1 MERTISAMIGKG
13 SVNHNTRAFT
23 AKNVDKN
30 RSADNVEFCQED
42 IKQVYHKL
50 FDEARERYNAKQ
62 KRKDRMI
69 DNYYEKIRRGKQE
82 KLFHEVIFQIGNKDD
97 MNAKNEEG
105 LLAKRILTEFMDEF
119 QARNPNLYVF
129 SAHLHMDEETP
140 HLHIDFV
147 PYITGS
153 KRGLDTR
160 VSLKS
165 ALAAEGLLAKRILT
179 EFMDEFQAR
188 NPNLYVFSAHL
199 HMDEETPHL
208 HIDFV
213 PYITG
218 SKRGLDTRVSLKS
231 ALAAEGFTGG
241 TRGATELNQ
250 WIASE
255 KQELATVM
263 ERYGVEWLQ
272 KGTHEKHLSV
282 LEFEKKERAREVAE
296 LDSQK
301 QEISSVVAQ
310 LGEEVSV
317 KKQELKNAT
326 AEKELAEEATQRAK
340 EERTTAQR
348 EKEVLLAGN
357 QDLRMENTRLE
368 SRKDRLRMENHDL
381 KQKQLQLQTD
391 NEELEQRNDSLKSDN
406 QVLRQKYNDLQ
417 QNNVQLEKQQNEL
430 KSHIE
435 QMVQSEQL
443 LQRDVRK
450 YDEAPEWQ
458 LPEPGAFA
466 SAKSFRDKVVM
477 PFVNKLKTMIK
488 NLTIQCVRLKE
499 EVIQLRKEKKRLS
512 DDVEFYMGKIKDMSD
527 TTELLQEKADDLERV
542 KRYAGAEQIDT
553 IIRKVKEQERT
564 EQQIRRC
571 DRSYGTR

>member
-23 AKNVDKN
+23 AKTVDKN

-97 MNAKNEEG
+97 MNAKNE
-105 LLAKRILTEFMDEF
+105 D
-119 QARNPNLYVF
+119 
-129 SAHLHMDEETP
+129 
-140 HLHIDFV
+140 
-147 PYITGS
+147 
-153 KRGLDTR
+153 
-160 VSLKS
+160 
-165 ALAAEGLLAKRILT
+165 GLLAKRILT

-231 ALAAEGFTGG
+231 ALAAEGFAGG

-282 LEFEKKERAREVAE
+282 LEFEKKERAKEVAE

-317 KKQELKNAT
+317 KKQELQNVT
-326 AEKELAEEATQRAK
+326 IEKELAEKATQKAN
-340 EERTTAQR
+340 EERTIAQQ

-357 QDLRMENTRLE
+357 QNLRMENTRLE

-391 NEELEQRNDSLKSDN
+391 NEELEQRHEDLQYMNSKLENVNDQLSADNHTLEQRNDSLKSDN
-406 QVLRQKYNDLQ
+406 QALRQKYNDLQ

-466 SAKSFRDKVVM
+466 SAKSFGDKVVI
-477 PFVNKLKTMIK
+477 PFVNKLKTLIK

-499 EVIQLRKEKKRLS
+499 EVLQLRKEKKRLS
-512 DDVEFYMGKIKDMSD
+512 DDAEFYKGKIKDMSD
-527 TTELLQEKADDLERV
+527 MTELLQEKADDLERV

-564 EQQIRRC
+564 EQQIRKY
-571 DRSYGTR
+571 DRSYVAR

>member
-97 MNAKNEEG
+97 MNAKSEDG

-147 PYITGS
+147 PYI
-153 KRGLDTR
+153 
-160 VSLKS
+160 
-165 ALAAEGLLAKRILT
+165 
-179 EFMDEFQAR
+179 
-188 NPNLYVFSAHL
+188 
-199 HMDEETPHL
+199 
-208 HIDFV
+208 
-213 PYITG
+213 
-218 SKRGLDTRVSLKS
+218 
-231 ALAAEGFTGG
+231 
-241 TRGATELNQ
+241 
-250 WIASE
+250 
-255 KQELATVM
+255 
-263 ERYGVEWLQ
+263 
-272 KGTHEKHLSV
+272 
-282 LEFEKKERAREVAE
+282 
-296 LDSQK
+296 
-301 QEISSVVAQ
+301 
-310 LGEEVSV
+310 
-317 KKQELKNAT
+317 
-326 AEKELAEEATQRAK
+326 
-340 EERTTAQR
+340 
-348 EKEVLLAGN
+348 
-357 QDLRMENTRLE
+357 
-368 SRKDRLRMENHDL
+368 
-381 KQKQLQLQTD
+381 
-391 NEELEQRNDSLKSDN
+391 
-406 QVLRQKYNDLQ
+406 
-417 QNNVQLEKQQNEL
+417 NVQLEKQQKEL
-430 KSHIE
+430 KSNIE
-435 QMVQSEQL
+435 KMVQSEEV

-466 SAKSFRDKVVM
+466 SAKSFRDKVVL
-477 PFVNKLKTMIK
+477 PLVNKLKSLVK

-499 EVIQLRKEKKRLS
+499 EVLKLRKEKRELS
-512 DDVEFYMGKIKDMSD
+512 ESVGFYKGKIRDMNER
-527 TTELLQEKADDLERV
+527 TELLQEKADDLERV

-553 IIRKVKEQERT
+553 IVRKVKEQERT
-564 EQQIRRC
+564 EQQIRRY
-571 DRSYGTR
+571 DKSYGTR

>member
-50 FDEARERYNAKQ
+50 FDEALERYNAKQ

-97 MNAKNEEG
+97 MNAKSE
-105 LLAKRILTEFMDEF
+105 D
-119 QARNPNLYVF
+119 
-129 SAHLHMDEETP
+129 
-140 HLHIDFV
+140 
-147 PYITGS
+147 
-153 KRGLDTR
+153 
-160 VSLKS
+160 
-165 ALAAEGLLAKRILT
+165 GLLAKRILT

-301 QEISSVVAQ
+301 REISSVVAQ

-326 AEKELAEEATQRAK
+326 TEKELAEEATQRAK
-340 EERTTAQR
+340 EEGAVAQQ
-348 EKEVLLAGN
+348 EKEVLLASN
-357 QDLRMENTRLE
+357 QDLRMENARLE
-368 SRKDRLRMENHDL
+368 SRKDRLRMDNHDL
-381 KQKQLQLQTD
+381 KQKRLQLQTD

-406 QVLRQKYNDLQ
+406 QVLIQKYNDLQ

-466 SAKSFRDKVVM
+466 SAKSFRDKVVI
-477 PFVNKLKTMIK
+477 PFVNKLKTLIK

-512 DDVEFYMGKIKDMSD
+512 DDVEFYKGKIKDMSD
-527 TTELLQEKADDLERV
+527 RTELLQEKADDLERV

-564 EQQIRRC
+564 EQQIRRY

>member
-30 RSADNVEFCQED
+30 RSVDNVEFCQED

-50 FDEARERYNAKQ
+50 FDEALERYNAKQ

-69 DNYYEKIRRGKQE
+69 DDYYEKIRRGKQE

-97 MNAKNEEG
+97 MNAKSE
-105 LLAKRILTEFMDEF
+105 D
-119 QARNPNLYVF
+119 
-129 SAHLHMDEETP
+129 
-140 HLHIDFV
+140 
-147 PYITGS
+147 
-153 KRGLDTR
+153 
-160 VSLKS
+160 
-165 ALAAEGLLAKRILT
+165 GLLAKRILT

-231 ALAAEGFTGG
+231 ALAAEGFTDG

-255 KQELATVM
+255 KKKLAIIM

-282 LEFEKKERAREVAE
+282 LEFEKKEWVREVAE

-301 QEISSVVAQ
+301 REISSVVAQ

-317 KKQELKNAT
+317 KKQELQNVT
-326 AEKELAEEATQRAK
+326 IEKELAEEATQRAK
-340 EERTTAQR
+340 EERTTAQQ
-348 EKEVLLAGN
+348 EKEILLAGN
-357 QDLRMENTRLE
+357 QDLRMENTRLA

-391 NEELEQRNDSLKSDN
+391 NEELEQRHEDLQYTNSKLENVNDQLSADNHTLEQRNDSLQSDI
-406 QVLRQKYNDLQ
+406 QALRQKYNDLQ

-430 KSHIE
+430 KRHIE
-435 QMVQSEQL
+435 QMVQSEQSEQSEQL

-450 YDEAPEWQ
+450 YDEASEWQ

-466 SAKSFRDKVVM
+466 SAKSFRDKVVI
-477 PFVNKLKTMIK
+477 PFVNKLKTLIK

-499 EVIQLRKEKKRLS
+499 EVLQLRKEKKRLS
-512 DDVEFYMGKIKDMSD
+512 EDVEFYKGKIKDMSD
-527 TTELLQEKADDLERV
+527 MTELFQEKVDDLERV
-542 KRYAGAEQIDT
+542 KKYVGAEQIDT
-553 IIRKVKEQERT
+553 IVRKVKEQERT
-564 EQQIRRC
+564 EQQIRRY

>member
-1 MERTISAMIGKG
+1 M
-13 SVNHNTRAFT
+13 
-23 AKNVDKN
+23 
-30 RSADNVEFCQED
+30 
-42 IKQVYHKL
+42 
-50 FDEARERYNAKQ
+50 
-62 KRKDRMI
+62 
-69 DNYYEKIRRGKQE
+69 
-82 KLFHEVIFQIGNKDD
+82 IFQIGNKDD
-97 MNAKNEEG
+97 MNAKSEDG

-129 SAHLHMDEETP
+129 T
-140 HLHIDFV
+140 
-147 PYITGS
+147 
-153 KRGLDTR
+153 
-160 VSLKS
+160 
-165 ALAAEGLLAKRILT
+165 
-179 EFMDEFQAR
+179 
-188 NPNLYVFSAHL
+188 AHL

-296 LDSQK
+296 LDSKK
-301 QEISSVVAQ
+301 QEITSVVAQ

-317 KKQELKNAT
+317 KKQELQNVT
-326 AEKELAEEATQRAK
+326 IEKELAEEATQKAN

-348 EKEVLLAGN
+348 EKEALLADN
-357 QDLRMENTRLE
+357 QDLRMENSRLE
-368 SRKDRLRMENHDL
+368 SRKDRLRMDNYDL

-391 NEELEQRNDSLKSDN
+391 NEELEQRHEDLQYTNSKLENVNDQLSADNHTLEQRNDSFKSDN
-406 QVLRQKYNDLQ
+406 QALRQKYNDLQ

-466 SAKSFRDKVVM
+466 SVKSFWDKVVM
-477 PFVNKLKTMIK
+477 QFVNKLKSLIK

-499 EVIQLRKEKKRLS
+499 EVLQLRDKVKYLTS
-512 DDVEFYMGKIKDMSD
+512 DLEFYKGKIRDMSAN
-527 TTELLQEKADDLERV
+527 TELLQEKVDDLELV
-542 KRYAGAEQIDT
+542 KRYAGEEQIDT
-553 IIRKVKEQERT
+553 IIGKVKEQERM
-564 EQQIRRC
+564 EQQARQYNRP
-571 DRSYGTR
+571 YGAR

>member
-62 KRKDRMI
+62 KRKDRII

-97 MNAKNEEG
+97 MNAKNE
-105 LLAKRILTEFMDEF
+105 D
-119 QARNPNLYVF
+119 
-129 SAHLHMDEETP
+129 
-140 HLHIDFV
+140 
-147 PYITGS
+147 
-153 KRGLDTR
+153 
-160 VSLKS
+160 
-165 ALAAEGLLAKRILT
+165 GLLAKRILT

-301 QEISSVVAQ
+301 YEIASAIAQ

-317 KKQELKNAT
+317 KKQELQNVT
-326 AEKELAEEATQRAK
+326 IEKELAEEAIQKAN
-340 EERTTAQR
+340 EERTTAQQ
-348 EKEVLLAGN
+348 EKEILLAGN
-357 QDLRMENTRLE
+357 RDLRVENSRLE

-391 NEELEQRNDSLKSDN
+391 NEELEQRHEDLQYKNSELQNVNDQLFADNHIIEQRNDALQSDN
-406 QVLRQKYNDLQ
+406 QALRQKYNDLQ
-417 QNNVQLEKQQNEL
+417 QNNVLLERQQNEL
-430 KSHIE
+430 KHNIE

-450 YDEAPEWQ
+450 YDEASEWQ
-458 LPEPGAFA
+458 LPELGAFA

-477 PFVNKLKTMIK
+477 PFVNKLKTLIK

-499 EVIQLRKEKKRLS
+499 EVLQLRDKVKYLTS
-512 DDVEFYMGKIKDMSD
+512 DVEFYKGKIRDMSAN
-527 TTELLQEKADDLERV
+527 TELLQEKVDDLELV
-542 KRYAGAEQIDT
+542 KRYAGKEQIDT
-553 IIRKVKEQERT
+553 IIGKVKEQERM
-564 EQQIRRC
+564 EQQARQYNRP
-571 DRSYGTR
+571 YGAR

>member
-50 FDEARERYNAKQ
+50 FDEALERYNAKQ

-97 MNAKNEEG
+97 MNAKNE
-105 LLAKRILTEFMDEF
+105 D
-119 QARNPNLYVF
+119 
-129 SAHLHMDEETP
+129 
-140 HLHIDFV
+140 
-147 PYITGS
+147 
-153 KRGLDTR
+153 
-160 VSLKS
+160 
-165 ALAAEGLLAKRILT
+165 GLLAKRILT

-301 QEISSVVAQ
+301 REISSVVAQ

-317 KKQELKNAT
+317 KKQELQNVT
-326 AEKELAEEATQRAK
+326 IEKELAEEATQRAK
-340 EERTTAQR
+340 EERTTAQQER
-348 EKEVLLAGN
+348 TTAQQEKEVLLAGN
-357 QDLRMENTRLE
+357 QNLRMENTRLE

-381 KQKQLQLQTD
+381 KQKQLQLQID
-391 NEELEQRNDSLKSDN
+391 NEELEQRNEDLQYKNSKLKNVNDQLSADNHTLEQRNDSLKSDN
-406 QVLRQKYNDLQ
+406 QALRQKYNDLQ

-477 PFVNKLKTMIK
+477 PFVNKLKSLIK
-488 NLTIQCVRLKE
+488 NLTIQCVRMKE
-499 EVIQLRKEKKRLS
+499 EVLQLRKEKKRLS
-512 DDVEFYMGKIKDMSD
+512 EDVEFYKGKIKDMSD
-527 TTELLQEKADDLERV
+527 MTELLQKKADDLERV

-553 IIRKVKEQERT
+553 IVRKVKEQERT
-564 EQQIRRC
+564 EQQIRRY

>member
-97 MNAKNEEG
+97 MNAKNE
-105 LLAKRILTEFMDEF
+105 D
-119 QARNPNLYVF
+119 
-129 SAHLHMDEETP
+129 
-140 HLHIDFV
+140 
-147 PYITGS
+147 
-153 KRGLDTR
+153 
-160 VSLKS
+160 
-165 ALAAEGLLAKRILT
+165 GLLAKRILT

-263 ERYGVEWLQ
+263 ERYGVESLQ

-301 QEISSVVAQ
+301 REISSVVAQ

-326 AEKELAEEATQRAK
+326 TEKELAEEATQRAK
-340 EERTTAQR
+340 EEGAVAQQ
-348 EKEVLLAGN
+348 EKEVLLASN
-357 QDLRMENTRLE
+357 QDLRMENARLE
-368 SRKDRLRMENHDL
+368 SRKDRLRMDNHDL
-381 KQKQLQLQTD
+381 KQKQLQLQID
-391 NEELEQRNDSLKSDN
+391 NEELEQRHE
-406 QVLRQKYNDLQ
+406 DLQ
-417 QNNVQLEKQQNEL
+417 YTNSKLENVNDQLSADNHTLEQQNEL

-435 QMVQSEQL
+435 QIVQSEQL

-458 LPEPGAFA
+458 LPESGAFA
-466 SAKSFRDKVVM
+466 SAKSFRDKVVI
-477 PFVNKLKTMIK
+477 PFVNKLKTLIK

-499 EVIQLRKEKKRLS
+499 EVLQLRKEKKRLS
-512 DDVEFYMGKIKDMSD
+512 DDVEFYKGKIKDMSD
-527 TTELLQEKADDLERV
+527 RTELLQEKADDLERV

-564 EQQIRRC
+564 EQQIRRYE
-571 DRSYGTR
+571 RSYGTR

>member
-1 MERTISAMIGKG
+1 MIGKG

-50 FDEARERYNAKQ
+50 FDEALERYNAKQ

-97 MNAKNEEG
+97 MNAKSE
-105 LLAKRILTEFMDEF
+105 D
-119 QARNPNLYVF
+119 
-129 SAHLHMDEETP
+129 
-140 HLHIDFV
+140 
-147 PYITGS
+147 
-153 KRGLDTR
+153 
-160 VSLKS
+160 
-165 ALAAEGLLAKRILT
+165 GLLAKRILT

-231 ALAAEGFTGG
+231 ALAAEGFAGG

-263 ERYGVEWLQ
+263 ERYGVEWLK

-282 LEFEKKERAREVAE
+282 LDFEKKERAKEVAE

-301 QEISSVVAQ
+301 QEKTTEVAKLNQAVSSM
-310 LGEEVSV
+310 
-317 KKQELKNAT
+317 KQELMTTTIKQV
-326 AEKELAEEATQRAK
+326 KAEEAVEKARTEGATIQRDN
-340 EERTTAQR
+340 ETLSTS
-348 EKEVLLAGN
+348 N
-357 QDLRMENTRLE
+357 QQLRVENTSLE
-368 SRKDRLRMENHDL
+368 IKKVELRTDNRHLE
-381 KQKQLQLQTD
+381 QQQWQLQTD
-391 NEELEQRNDSLKSDN
+391 NSELEMKQSVLQSENQRLEQEQNKLQEDNEKLEQKQATLQSDN
-406 QVLRQKYNDLQ
+406 QALKQMHVRLQKDNA
-417 QNNVQLEKQQNEL
+417 QLEIQQEKL
-430 KSHIE
+430 KSSID
-435 QMVQSEQL
+435 QMVQSE
-443 LQRDVRK
+443 
-450 YDEAPEWQ
+450 
-458 LPEPGAFA
+458 
-466 SAKSFRDKVVM
+466 
-477 PFVNKLKTMIK
+477 
-488 NLTIQCVRLKE
+488 
-499 EVIQLRKEKKRLS
+499 
-512 DDVEFYMGKIKDMSD
+512 
-527 TTELLQEKADDLERV
+527 
-542 KRYAGAEQIDT
+542 
-553 IIRKVKEQERT
+553 
-564 EQQIRRC
+564 
-571 DRSYGTR
+571 

>member
-1 MERTISAMIGKG
+1 MERTISGMVGKG
-13 SVNHNTRAFT
+13 SINHNIRAFT
-23 AKNVDKN
+23 AKNVDSD
-30 RSADNVEFCQED
+30 RSGANIHFCNED

-50 FDEARERYNAKQ
+50 FDEVLERYNAKQ
-62 KRKDRMI
+62 KRKDRVI
-69 DNYYEKIRRGKQE
+69 DDYYEKIRQGKQE

-97 MNAKNEEG
+97 MNAKSEDG
-105 LLAKRILTEFMDEF
+105 LLSKRILTEFMNEF

-165 ALAAEGLLAKRILT
+165 ALT
-179 EFMDEFQAR
+179 E
-188 NPNLYVFSAHL
+188 
-199 HMDEETPHL
+199 
-208 HIDFV
+208 
-213 PYITG
+213 
-218 SKRGLDTRVSLKS
+218 
-231 ALAAEGFTGG
+231 EGFTGG

-263 ERYGVEWLQ
+263 ERYGVEWLK

-282 LEFEKKERAREVAE
+282 LEFEKKERAKEVAE

-301 QEISSVVAQ
+301 KEISSVVTQ
-310 LGEEVSV
+310 LGKEVSV
-317 KKQELKNAT
+317 KKQELQNVT
-326 AEKELAEEATQRAK
+326 IEKELAEEATQKAT
-340 EERTTAQR
+340 EERITAQQ
-348 EKEVLLAGN
+348 EKETLLADN
-357 QDLRMENTRLE
+357 RYLRVENSRLE

-381 KQKQLQLQTD
+381 KQKQLQLRTD
-391 NEELEQRNDSLKSDN
+391 NEELEQQHEDLQYKNSELKNVNDQLSTDNYSLEQRNYALQSDN
-406 QVLRQKYNDLQ
+406 QALRQKYNNLQ
-417 QNNVQLEKQQNEL
+417 QDNVQLEKQQNEF
-430 KSHIE
+430 KRNIE

-443 LQRDVRK
+443 LQCDVRK

-477 PFVNKLKTMIK
+477 PFVNKLKTLIK

-499 EVIQLRKEKKRLS
+499 EVLQLRKEKKRLS
-512 DDVEFYMGKIKDMSD
+512 ENVEFFKCKIKDMSD
-527 TTELLQEKADDLERV
+527 RTELLQEKVDDLERV

-553 IIRKVKEQERT
+553 IVRKVKEQERT
-564 EQQIRRC
+564 EQQIRRY

>member
-30 RSADNVEFCQED
+30 RSADNVKFCQED
-42 IKQVYHKL
+42 IKQVYYKL
-50 FDEARERYNAKQ
+50 FDEALERYNAKQ

-97 MNAKNEEG
+97 MNAKSEDG
-105 LLAKRILTEFMDEF
+105 LLAKKILTEFMDEF

-165 ALAAEGLLAKRILT
+165 ALG
-179 EFMDEFQAR
+179 
-188 NPNLYVFSAHL
+188 
-199 HMDEETPHL
+199 
-208 HIDFV
+208 
-213 PYITG
+213 
-218 SKRGLDTRVSLKS
+218 
-231 ALAAEGFTGG
+231 AEGFTGG
-241 TRGATELNQ
+241 TRGATEWNQ
-250 WIASE
+250 WIAAE

-282 LEFEKKERAREVAE
+282 LDFEKQERAKEVAE

-301 QEISSVVAQ
+301 QEKTTEIAKLNQ
-310 LGEEVSV
+310 AVSTM
-317 KKQELKNAT
+317 KQELMTTTIKQVR
-326 AEKELAEEATQRAK
+326 AEEDVEKAREEGIAVQRDNETLSAS
-340 EERTTAQR
+340 
-348 EKEVLLAGN
+348 N
-357 QDLRMENTRLE
+357 QQLRVENTSLEIKKVELRTDNRHLEQQQWQLRTDNSELEMKQSVLQSENQRLE
-368 SRKDRLRMENHDL
+368 QEQNK
-381 KQKQLQLQTD
+381 LQED
-391 NEELEQRNDSLKSDN
+391 NEKLEQEQTSLQSDN
-406 QVLRQKYNDLQ
+406 QALKQMQDKLQKDNA
-417 QNNVQLEKQQNEL
+417 QLEIQQEKL
-430 KSHIE
+430 RSRID
-435 QMVQSEQL
+435 QMVQSEKL

-450 YDEAPEWQ
+450 YDEEPEWQ

-466 SAKSFRDKVVM
+466 SAKSFRDKVAL
-477 PFVNKLKTMIK
+477 PLVNKLKELVK

-499 EVIQLRKEKKRLS
+499 EVLQLRDKVKHLTS
-512 DDVEFYMGKIKDMSD
+512 DVEFYKGKIRDMSAK
-527 TTELLQEKADDLERV
+527 TELLQGIADDLERV

-553 IIRKVKEQERT
+553 IIGKVKEKELMEHQAR
-564 EQQIRRC
+564 QNH
-571 DRSYGTR
+571 RSYGAR

>member
-97 MNAKNEEG
+97 MNAKNE
-105 LLAKRILTEFMDEF
+105 D
-119 QARNPNLYVF
+119 
-129 SAHLHMDEETP
+129 
-140 HLHIDFV
+140 
-147 PYITGS
+147 
-153 KRGLDTR
+153 
-160 VSLKS
+160 
-165 ALAAEGLLAKRILT
+165 GLLAKRILT

-231 ALAAEGFTGG
+231 ALAAEGFTDG

-255 KQELATVM
+255 KKKLAIIM

-282 LEFEKKERAREVAE
+282 LEFEKKEWAREVAE

-301 QEISSVVAQ
+301 REISSVVAQ

-317 KKQELKNAT
+317 KKQELQNVT
-326 AEKELAEEATQRAK
+326 IEKELAEEATQRAK
-340 EERTTAQR
+340 EERTTAQQ
-348 EKEVLLAGN
+348 EKEILLAGN
-357 QDLRMENTRLE
+357 QDLRMENTRLA

-391 NEELEQRNDSLKSDN
+391 NEELEQRHEDLQYTNSKLENVNDQLSADNHTLEQRNDSLQSDI
-406 QVLRQKYNDLQ
+406 QALRQKYNDLQ

-430 KSHIE
+430 KRHIE
-435 QMVQSEQL
+435 QMVQSEQSEQSEQL

-450 YDEAPEWQ
+450 YDEASEWQ

-466 SAKSFRDKVVM
+466 SAKSFRDKVVI
-477 PFVNKLKTMIK
+477 PFVNKLKTLIK

-499 EVIQLRKEKKRLS
+499 EVLQLRKEKKRLS
-512 DDVEFYMGKIKDMSD
+512 EDVEFYKGKIKDMSD
-527 TTELLQEKADDLERV
+527 RTELLQEKADDLERV

-564 EQQIRRC
+564 EQQIRRY

>member
-50 FDEARERYNAKQ
+50 FDEALERYNAKQ
-62 KRKDRMI
+62 KRKDRLI

-97 MNAKNEEG
+97 MNAKSEDG

-119 QARNPNLYVF
+119 QARNPYLYVF

-147 PYITGS
+147 S
-153 KRGLDTR
+153 
-160 VSLKS
+160 
-165 ALAAEGLLAKRILT
+165 
-179 EFMDEFQAR
+179 
-188 NPNLYVFSAHL
+188 
-199 HMDEETPHL
+199 
-208 HIDFV
+208 
-213 PYITG
+213 YITG

-301 QEISSVVAQ
+301 REISSVVLQ
-310 LGEEVSV
+310 LGEAVSV
-317 KKQELKNAT
+317 KK
-326 AEKELAEEATQRAK
+326 
-340 EERTTAQR
+340 
-348 EKEVLLAGN
+348 
-357 QDLRMENTRLE
+357 
-368 SRKDRLRMENHDL
+368 
-381 KQKQLQLQTD
+381 
-391 NEELEQRNDSLKSDN
+391 
-406 QVLRQKYNDLQ
+406 
-417 QNNVQLEKQQNEL
+417 
-430 KSHIE
+430 
-435 QMVQSEQL
+435 
-443 LQRDVRK
+443 
-450 YDEAPEWQ
+450 
-458 LPEPGAFA
+458 
-466 SAKSFRDKVVM
+466 
-477 PFVNKLKTMIK
+477 
-488 NLTIQCVRLKE
+488 
-499 EVIQLRKEKKRLS
+499 
-512 DDVEFYMGKIKDMSD
+512 
-527 TTELLQEKADDLERV
+527 
-542 KRYAGAEQIDT
+542 
-553 IIRKVKEQERT
+553 
-564 EQQIRRC
+564 
-571 DRSYGTR
+571 

>member
-1 MERTISAMIGKG
+1 MIGKG

-23 AKNVDKN
+23 AKNIDKN
-30 RSADNVEFCQED
+30 RSVDNVEFCQED

-50 FDEARERYNAKQ
+50 FDEALERYNAKQ
-62 KRKDRMI
+62 KRKDRVI
-69 DNYYEKIRRGKQE
+69 DDYYEKIRRGKQE

-97 MNAKNEEG
+97 MNAKSEDG
-105 LLAKRILTEFMDEF
+105 VLAKKILTEFMDEF

-165 ALAAEGLLAKRILT
+165 AL
-179 EFMDEFQAR
+179 
-188 NPNLYVFSAHL
+188 S
-199 HMDEETPHL
+199 
-208 HIDFV
+208 
-213 PYITG
+213 
-218 SKRGLDTRVSLKS
+218 
-231 ALAAEGFTGG
+231 AEGFKGG

-255 KQELATVM
+255 KQELAAVM
-263 ERYGVEWLQ
+263 ERYDVEWLQ

-282 LEFEKKERAREVAE
+282 LEFEKKERGKEVAE
-296 LDSQK
+296 IASAM
-301 QEISSVVAQ
+301 AQ

-317 KKQELKNAT
+317 KKQELNDIASEKQI
-326 AEKELAEEATQRAK
+326 AEAAVQKAK
-340 EERTTAQR
+340 EESAVAQQ
-348 EKEVLLAGN
+348 ENETLLANN
-357 QDLRMENTRLE
+357 QDLRVENSRLE

-381 KQKQLQLQTD
+381 KQKQQRLQAD
-391 NEELEQRNDSLKSDN
+391 NEELEQRHEDLQYTNGELQNVNDRLSDDNHTLEQRNDALQSDN
-406 QVLRQKYNDLQ
+406 QTLRQKYNDLQ
-417 QNNVQLEKQQNEL
+417 QSNVQLEKQQKEL
-430 KSHIE
+430 KSNIE
-435 QMVQSEQL
+435 KMVQSEEL

-458 LPEPGAFA
+458 LPEPGAFT
-466 SAKSFRDKVVM
+466 SAKAFRDKVVL
-477 PFVNKLKTMIK
+477 PLVNKLKSLVK

-499 EVIQLRKEKKRLS
+499 EVLKLRKEKRELLES
-512 DDVEFYMGKIKDMSD
+512 VEFYKGKIRDMNER
-527 TTELLQEKADDLERV
+527 TELLQEKADDLERV

-553 IIRKVKEQERT
+553 IIGKVKEQERV
-564 EQQIRRC
+564 EQKARRYK
-571 DRSYGTR
+571 RTYEAR

>member
-1 MERTISAMIGKG
+1 MIGKG

-62 KRKDRMI
+62 KRKNRMI

-97 MNAKNEEG
+97 MNAKNEDG
-105 LLAKRILTEFMDEF
+105 LLAK
-119 QARNPNLYVF
+119 
-129 SAHLHMDEETP
+129 
-140 HLHIDFV
+140 
-147 PYITGS
+147 
-153 KRGLDTR
+153 K
-160 VSLKS
+160 
-165 ALAAEGLLAKRILT
+165 ILT

-231 ALAAEGFTGG
+231 ALAAEGFTDG

-255 KQELATVM
+255 KKKLAIIM

-282 LEFEKKERAREVAE
+282 LEFEKKERAREIAE

-301 QEISSVVAQ
+301 REISSVVAQ

-317 KKQELKNAT
+317 KKQELQNVT
-326 AEKELAEEATQRAK
+326 IEKELAEEATQKAN
-340 EERTTAQR
+340 EERTTAQQ
-348 EKEVLLAGN
+348 EKEALLADN
-357 QDLRMENTRLE
+357 KDLRMENARLE
-368 SRKDRLRMENHDL
+368 SRKDRLRMDNHDL

-391 NEELEQRNDSLKSDN
+391 NEELEQRHEDLQYMNSKLENVNDQLSADNHTLEQRNDSLQSDI
-406 QVLRQKYNDLQ
+406 QALRQKYNDLQ

-430 KSHIE
+430 KRHIE
-435 QMVQSEQL
+435 QMVQSEQSEQL

-450 YDEAPEWQ
+450 YDEASEWQ

-466 SAKSFRDKVVM
+466 SAKSFRDKVVI
-477 PFVNKLKTMIK
+477 PFVNKLKTLIK

-512 DDVEFYMGKIKDMSD
+512 DDVEFYKGKIKDMSD
-527 TTELLQEKADDLERV
+527 RTELLQEKADDLERV
-542 KRYAGAEQIDT
+542 KRYAGAEQIDM

-564 EQQIRRC
+564 EQQIRKY